1 MGGAALGT
9 RLSLG
14 NFRPILFADSPLIW
28 ALEKQNSQVRRLDGL
43 INGSIETIHLI
54 DNKMKFDIYCFDY
67 LYIVGKHTRTTFC
80 RFVVTEND
88 YNGLNALK

>member
-14 NFRPILFADSPLIW
+14 NFRPILLADSPLIW

-43 INGSIETIHLI
+43 INGSIETIYLI
-54 DNKMKFDIYCFDY
+54 DDKITFNIYCIEY
-67 LYIVGKHTRTTFC
+67 LYIVGKHLITIVLH
-80 RFVVTEND
+80 FVV
-88 YNGLNALK
+88 LS

>member
-9 RLSLG
+9 RLSLE
-14 NFRPILFADSPLIW
+14 NFRPILLADSPLIW

-54 DNKMKFDIYCFDY
+54 ENKMKFNIYCFDY
-67 LYIVGKHTRTTFC
+67 LYIVGKHLITLVLH
-80 RFVVTEND
+80 FVV
-88 YNGLNALK
+88 LS

>member
-9 RLSLG
+9 RLSLE
-14 NFRPILFADSPLIW
+14 NFRPILLADSPLIW

-54 DNKMKFDIYCFDY
+54 ENKMKFNIYCFDY
-67 LYIVGKHTRTTFC
+67 LYIVGKHLITIVLH
-80 RFVVTEND
+80 FVV
-88 YNGLNALK
+88 LS